1 MNQKPT
7 KQLRCIFT
15 STLILV
21 IFCLSCPS
29 CVTSSKSPPKSRAA
43 PQQSQMGSYTFALR
57 VDGLNS
63 QSQAKIQAAMQKFG
77 KVESVQVNQKS
88 KLVRITLKTNRKISD
103 QQVMQAVKQAGYVP
117 KEIVKGPMDL
127 SQLEKMMP
135 KKK

>member
-1 MNQKPT
+1 MNQKT
-7 KQLRCIFT
+7 TEQLRCILN
-15 STLILV
+15 STLMLV
-21 IFCLSCPS
+21 IFCLLCPS
-29 CVTSSKSPPKSRAA
+29 CVTSSKSPPKSRTAL
-43 PQQSQMGSYTFALR
+43 QQSQMGSYTFALR

-77 KVESVQVNQKS
+77 KVESVLVNQKN

-127 SQLEKMMP
+127 SQLEKMIP